1 MNANNKGERI
11 INHFY
16 LTFQSSIIC
25 TYIRTLI
32 STKEFTMTTL
42 PNVKATNVTTFRN
55 TIKKQL
61 DLVTKENIS
70 LIVTRNDD
78 KNVVVLSETEYEQLI
93 KTINNLQYE
102 NKILHGMVEIQN
114 GGGITMDLNDLL
126 INEE

>member
-1 MNANNKGERI
+1 MIKGERI

-16 LTFQSSIIC
+16 LTFHSSIIC
-25 TYIRTLI
+25 TYIRTFI
-32 STKEFTMTTL
+32 CTKEFTMTTL

>member
-1 MNANNKGERI
+1 
-11 INHFY
+11 
-16 LTFQSSIIC
+16 
-25 TYIRTLI
+25 
-32 STKEFTMTTL
+32 MTTL